1 MTKDY
6 LIAALAQAIG
16 VASAGT
22 VTIVISRLLGPS
34 GRGEYAVLSG
44 LVQLLAMF
52 GQAGFLAGAIQ
63 MGSRGTVPLG
73 RLFRYAQIIPI
84 VTGTLG
90 SVALGLLLLLRP
102 DALGH
107 PPVSA
112 CIVAIVLLPVLLA
125 SQMRAALLLALQR
138 PSTYNKLF
146 IVQQLVWVP
155 CSTVASAINPTSAS
169 ALAGL
174 LVSAIVWLSASTWQ
188 LRRHVQ
194 PSPWSELD
202 MGELKRILTFGAQST
217 GGIILQ
223 LATSR
228 VSLLIVSGAKGTVE
242 AGIYSIATVLAEMLW
257 QAVVAAAQVNL
268 PRASA
273 AYGRG
278 ERPLTVMLA
287 SRVAG
292 ALTLGAALLLAAVAP
307 VIIPIVFGPA
317 FGPAV
322 LPLRILLVGTGVF
335 GLCLLLTAD
344 LLARGHPHMSAMASG
359 ITLAITVPLCLM
371 LVPRYGAAGAAS
383 ATCVAYLVS
392 TLTLVIVH
400 RRMTGEHGST
410 LLMTT
415 PGDVRVVVRA
425 ALRQVSHALG
435 RD

>member
-90 SVALGLLLLLRP
+90 SLALGLLLLRP

-112 CIVAIVLLPVLLA
+112 CIVAMVLLPVLLA

-146 IVQQLVWVP
+146 IAQQLVWVP
-155 CSTVASAINPTSAS
+155 CSTIASAVNPTSAS

-174 LVSAIVWLSASTWQ
+174 LVSVLVWLSASTWQ
-188 LRRHVQ
+188 LRRHVE

-202 MGELKRILTFGAQST
+202 RGELKRILTFGAQST

-228 VSLLIVSGAKGTVE
+228 VSLFIVSGAKGTVE

-268 PRASA
+268 PSASA

-307 VIIPIVFGPA
+307 VIIPIVFSPA

-344 LLARGHPHMSAMASG
+344 LLARGHPHMSAIASG

-400 RRMTGEHGST
+400 GRMTGEHVST

-415 PGDVRVVVRA
+415 SGDVRVVVRA
-425 ALRQVSHALG
+425 ALRQLSHALG